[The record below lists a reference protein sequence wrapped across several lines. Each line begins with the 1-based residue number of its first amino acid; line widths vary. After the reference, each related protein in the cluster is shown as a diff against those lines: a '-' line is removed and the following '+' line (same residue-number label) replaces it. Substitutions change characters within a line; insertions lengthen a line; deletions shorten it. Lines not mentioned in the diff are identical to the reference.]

1 MATISHAIE
10 IESPPSRESIEIQEP
25 LLLKW
30 RGIARSNKRLHEA
43 ARAHFKAY
51 ADTSLISAV
60 VLGSAGGLMNILLGV
75 IDTDFDMAI
84 NLGQVVLGVTGLVSA
99 GIMSASKQLGWET
112 KHQLHEEYT
121 ARYSEVVRMI
131 NSEETLT
138 RLNDSS
144 YASRGDFIKAVQN
157 ELDRIEDHAPPIPG
171 FLEKKLGLK
180 SSHTNGD

>member
-1 MATISHAIE
+1 M
-10 IESPPSRESIEIQEP
+10 
-25 LLLKW
+25 
-30 RGIARSNKRLHEA
+30 
-43 ARAHFKAY
+43 
-51 ADTSLISAV
+51 
-60 VLGSAGGLMNILLGV
+60 
-75 IDTDFDMAI
+75 
-84 NLGQVVLGVTGLVSA
+84 VLGVTGLVSA

-112 KHQLHEEYT
+112 KHQLIHEEYT

-131 NSEETLT
+131 NSEETLM

-171 FLEKKLGLK
+171 FLETKLGVK